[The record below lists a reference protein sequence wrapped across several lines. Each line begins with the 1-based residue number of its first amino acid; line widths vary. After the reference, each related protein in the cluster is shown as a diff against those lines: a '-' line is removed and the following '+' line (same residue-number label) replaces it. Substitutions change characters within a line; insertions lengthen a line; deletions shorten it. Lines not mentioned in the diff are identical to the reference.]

1 MTASAKI
8 LKYKVKNS
16 MKKMLLIGNGS
27 PRQLIAIQ
35 LYKRFDLEDAQKIM
49 SQVNDG
55 RF

>member
-1 MTASAKI
+1 MATEAKI
-8 LKYKVKNS
+8 VKVKVKRS
-16 MKKMLLIGNGS
+16 MKKLLLIGNGN
-27 PRQLIAIQ
+27 PRACIAIQ